1 MTHTERVA
9 ALLVHLDALYN
20 LAIWVTCDTR
30 DAESLVR
37 ATLRQALSTAL
48 EPFPGTKLRVHLLTV
63 MWETY
68 CRHHSV
74 HPDGLG
80 PESGEQALLEK
91 RSLLRTL
98 SRADLDAALRQLPE
112 ALRATVILSDM
123 EGYPG
128 EDVAAILGTTKER
141 VQTALMQA
149 RRLLSQVLQ
158 SRLTSTQVWPAAE
171 GEDSR

>member
-20 LAIWVTCDTR
+20 LAMWVTCDTR

-48 EPFPGTKLRVHLLTV
+48 APFPGTKQRVHLLTV

-80 PESGEQALLEK
+80 QESGEQALPEK
-91 RSLLRTL
+91 RSLLRTI